1 MYLRMYVYVYTY
13 SMCFLSWEIKMWMDD
28 QVRLMRCSCWP
39 VRPPREPSRCSTMGS
54 LRRLFLIMRT
64 QSPSHRPCWAS
75 PLSPGLIFDGSSF
88 AKNGVVTVT
97 VNYRLNV
104 FGFLASSPSLEGIF
118 GLMDQIQGSVGI
130 LPKSLL
136 EVNRP
141 EQPRWVL
148 TSWWSLQWGLFR

>member
-1 MYLRMYVYVYTY
+1 MCVCMYVCICVYVKYVF
-13 SMCFLSWEIKMWMDD
+13 SKLRNQDVNGWSG
-28 QVRLMRCSCWP
+28 QVNEVQLLTCTATTGTFTLFYNGK
-39 VRPPREPSRCSTMGS
+39 PSKAIPYNANAVTVTR
-54 LRRLFLIMRT
+54 
-64 QSPSHRPCWAS
+64 AS

-88 AKNGVVTVT
+88 AKIGVVTVT

-104 FGFLASSPSLEGIF
+104 FGFLASPSLEGIF
-118 GLMDQIQGSVGI
+118 GLMDQIQGSVVI